1 MKGLQEYNLREIKKE
16 YLSRVSLQ
24 EFTTSELL
32 GEVERREEDEVQR
45 HKSGMLPAHRA
56 FLSFC
61 AEHFDLTVSQLTGP
75 RRHQSLSDARQ
86 VSMVVGSKVFRL
98 GGHQAA
104 RLLKRKN
111 HTSLYHAKKALMKR
125 PELIEEAVV
134 LEARWKNR
142 HNTR

>member
-1 MKGLQEYNLREIKKE
+1 MKSLQEYNLREIKKE

-32 GEVERREEDEVQR
+32 GEDERREEDEPRR
-45 HKSGMLPAHRA
+45 HESGLLSSHRA
-56 FLSFC
+56 FLVFC

-75 RRHQSLSDARQ
+75 RRHRGLSNARQ
-86 VSMVVGSKVFRL
+86 VSMVVGSKVFKL
-98 GGHQAA
+98 GDHQAA

-111 HTSLYHAKKALMKR
+111 HTSLHHARRLLREVPALAD
-125 PELIEEAVV
+125 EAVV

>member
-56 FLSFC
+56 FLS
-61 AEHFDLTVSQLTGP
+61 Q
-75 RRHQSLSDARQ
+75 
-86 VSMVVGSKVFRL
+86 
-98 GGHQAA
+98 
-104 RLLKRKN
+104 
-111 HTSLYHAKKALMKR
+111 
-125 PELIEEAVV
+125 EEA
-134 LEARWKNR
+134 
-142 HNTR
+142 HP